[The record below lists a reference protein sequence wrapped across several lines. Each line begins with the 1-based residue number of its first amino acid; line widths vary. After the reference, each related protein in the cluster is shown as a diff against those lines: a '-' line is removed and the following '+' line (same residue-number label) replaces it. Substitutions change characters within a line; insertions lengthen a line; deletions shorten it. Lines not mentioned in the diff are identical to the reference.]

1 MTQAVSE
8 YGIDLAGKVAL
19 VTGGARGIGRAI
31 TEAFLDAGAR
41 VVVCGRNDPESL
53 PSAGGRT
60 AEFMQCDI
68 RKADQAQ
75 AMVAAAAERMG
86 RLDIVVN
93 NAGGSPEVPSATSSP
108 RLFESVVA
116 LNLLA
121 PFYIAQAANKVMQEQ
136 AEGGQIINISSV
148 SGVRPSPGTA
158 AYGSS
163 KAGLLNLTRTLAIEW
178 GPKVRLNALVV
189 GLVDTEAADDHYGSA
204 AAHAAISARI
214 PLGRMAVSKD
224 VAKAVMLLVSPL
236 AGYISGAQL
245 AVDGGGEPPGYLDL
259 AKQ

>member
-1 MTQAVSE
+1 MSD
-8 YGIDLAGKVAL
+8 YGIDLTGKVAL

-31 TEAFLDAGAR
+31 TEALLDAGALA
-41 VVVCGRNDPESL
+41 VVCGRNDPESL

-60 AEFMQCDI
+60 AEFMRCDI

-75 AMVAAAAERMG
+75 AMVAEAAARLG

-108 RLFESVVA
+108 RLFEAVVA

-121 PFYIAQAANKVMQEQ
+121 PFYIAQAANTVMQAQ
-136 AEGGQIINISSV
+136 ADGGQIINIASV

-178 GPKVRLNALVV
+178 GPKVRMNALVV
-189 GLVDTEAADDHYGSA
+189 GLVDTEAADDHYGSHD
-204 AAHAAISARI
+204 AHAAIAARI

-236 AGYISGAQL
+236 ADYISGAQL
-245 AVDGGGEPPGYLDL
+245 AVDGGGEPPGYLEL